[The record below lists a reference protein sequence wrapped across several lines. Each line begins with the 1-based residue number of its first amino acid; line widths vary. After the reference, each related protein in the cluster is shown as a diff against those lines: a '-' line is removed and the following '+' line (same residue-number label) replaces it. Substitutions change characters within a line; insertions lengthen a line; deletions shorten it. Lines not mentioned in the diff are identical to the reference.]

1 MKQNMPV
8 TDTEYVLNP
17 DAMIVSKTD
26 LKGVITY
33 ANAEFIAASGFGERE
48 LLGQPH
54 NLVRHPDM
62 PPAVFRE
69 LWDSLGA
76 GRPWT
81 GLVKNRRKNGD
92 FYWVRANIAPLW
104 ENGRVTGY
112 LSVRGAISKA
122 EAERAAERY
131 RRMNAGGGDGTP
143 LWRRLNFLGRWPL
156 RRLGILVGVLLLA
169 AVAVP
174 MGLLLKEIG
183 AGIEFAEQERQGVVY
198 LQALSALLDDLPR
211 HRAFVAAAL
220 GGDASARAKAA
231 EVEAKIEAEL
241 AVVDALDTR
250 WGAAYATG
258 PQWAALR
265 GRWQALRQAWPMSK
279 GADGSEAHNALLN
292 SLLGLITQV
301 SDASNLTLDPELA
314 TYYLM
319 DGWVFKNPQS
329 LYHLG
334 LVRGLATAAALR
346 QGISEAD
353 HTRLALLSESVR
365 ATQAANRSGLT
376 KVFGELPGLR
386 ESLSPLLE
394 NSDRRQQAFL
404 ELLDRGIVQAGP
416 VGLPPEEVSAAG
428 GAAIEAGL
436 QLHAGLGAALDGA
449 LAGRIDRFASRRAAM
464 LAASLA
470 LALLAAGVQR
480 YMMRRVLVPLG
491 QASEGFMRIAQGD
504 FTQGIEVAHNDECG
518 EVLNV
523 LRCVQTKLGY
533 DMVELRRLASEGLRI
548 KAALDNAS
556 TGMMV
561 SDQNFDVAY
570 LNPAA
575 RNLFKAAEAD
585 LRGAIPGFDADRLLG
600 TGLDLLQS
608 SPARSRHLLEQL
620 MSTYRFE
627 TEVAG
632 RCFVAVVNPVFD
644 HDGQRIGSVVEWA
657 DRTAE
662 VAIERQVNQLLE
674 EFRSGDL
681 ARRIEAGEGV
691 GFLKTLCEGLN
702 QVASDTEL
710 LFKDFGWVIR
720 GMAEGDLTRQTGYD
734 AYTGIYGEF
743 RANLARTQDRLGGA
757 FGQIR
762 RSAEFIHN
770 ASQEIATGNNDL
782 SQRAEQQAASLQQTS
797 ASMEELTGTV
807 RENAEHALRAN
818 EAAAQVRL
826 LAERGGEVVRQA
838 VAAMA
843 EINESSAKIARI
855 IGTIDMLASQTN
867 LLALNAAVEAARAGE
882 QGKGFAVVAAEVR
895 GLAQRSAQAA
905 KESRELIEGSL
916 DKVRVGVGWVSQ
928 SGGMLEEIVA
938 GVRQVGG
945 LVSQISAASAQQAQ
959 DIGQVNQ
966 AVAQMDEIT
975 QQNAALAEE
984 TSAASLSMC
993 GQAEEM
999 VRLVGFFKTGDGAG
1013 GSLAA
1018 PSPDR
1023 PARRSSQEAVSATDG
1038 GGWGE
1043 F

>member
-1 MKQNMPV
+1 MKKNMPV

-17 DAMIVSKTD
+17 GAMIVSKTD
-26 LKGVITY
+26 LKGIITY

-62 PPAVFRE
+62 PAAVFRE

-104 ENGRVTGY
+104 ENGQMIGY

-122 EAERAAERY
+122 EAERAAARY

-143 LWRRLNFLGRWPL
+143 PWRRLNFLGRWPL
-156 RRLGILVGVLLLA
+156 RRLGVLVGVLLLA

-198 LQALSALLDDLPR
+198 IRALSALLDDLPR
-211 HRAFVAAAL
+211 HRVLVAAAL
-220 GGDASARAKAA
+220 GGDVSAKAKAA
-231 EVEAKIEAEL
+231 EVEARIEADL
-241 AVVDALDTR
+241 AVVDALAAR
-250 WGAAYATG
+250 WGGT
-258 PQWAALR
+258 QWAAFR

-279 GADGSEAHNALLN
+279 GVDGPESHNVLLN

-353 HTRLALLSESVR
+353 HTRLALLAESVR
-365 ATQAANRSGLT
+365 ATQAANRAGLA

-386 ESLSPLLE
+386 ASLSPLFE
-394 NSDRRQQAFL
+394 NSERRQQAFL
-404 ELLDRGIVQAGP
+404 ELLDRGIAQAGP
-416 VGLPPEEVSAAG
+416 VGLAPEEVSAAG

-436 QLHAGLGAALDGA
+436 RLHAGLGDALDGA
-449 LAGRIDRFASRRAAM
+449 LAGRIDRLAFKRAAM

-518 EVLNV
+518 EVLNA

-533 DMVELRRLASEGLRI
+533 DVAELRRLASEGHRI
-548 KAALDNAS
+548 RAALDNAS

-561 SDQNFDVAY
+561 SDQDFDIVY

-585 LRGAIPGFDADRLLG
+585 LRKVMPEFDAERLLG
-600 TGLDLLQS
+600 TGIDLFDR
-608 SPARSRHLLEQL
+608 SPAHSRYLLEQL
-620 MSTYRFE
+620 MTTHRFE

-632 RCFVAVVNPVFD
+632 RCFVGVVNPVFD
-644 HDGQRIGSVVEWA
+644 HDGQRIGNVVEWA

-681 ARRIEAGEGV
+681 ARRIEAGEGI
-691 GFLKTLCEGLN
+691 GFLKTLCDGLN
-702 QVASDTEL
+702 QVAGDTEA

-734 AYTGIYGEF
+734 AYMGVYGEF
-743 RANLARTQDRLGGA
+743 RANLARTQDRLGEV

-770 ASQEIATGNNDL
+770 ASQEIASGNNDL
-782 SQRAEQQAASLQQTS
+782 SQRAEQQASSLQQTS
-797 ASMEELTGTV
+797 ASMDELTGTV
-807 RENAEHALRAN
+807 RENAGYALRAN

-916 DKVRVGVGWVSQ
+916 DKVRAGVGWVSQ
-928 SGGMLEEIVA
+928 SGEMLGEIVA

-945 LVSQISAASAQQAQ
+945 LVSQISVASAQQAQ

-999 VRLVGFFKTGDGAG
+999 VRLVGFFKTGG
-1013 GSLAA
+1013 GSGGRLAV
-1018 PSPDR
+1018 PPPGH
-1023 PARRSSQEAVSATDG
+1023 PARVEPTAAEK
-1038 GGWGE
+1038 WEE